1 MLILIT
7 VFHICG
13 FCFVFVLVQ
22 KSHRKYI
29 KNIIRKE
36 LTQTEILKFSK
47 YDLNSKKIHIVYVKE
62 DEIRYNNSMYDIVS
76 VKETTDSIYINCI
89 NDKEEEKLIAN
100 YLDNENKSDSNNNQ
114 SIYKNLKPFSV
125 FVLNEFKKNHEFYS
139 IKILQNENG
148 SDFYNSIP
156 LHLCSGKI
164 YRNHY
169 FMDLSA
175 YNYLSA

>member
-1 MLILIT
+1 
-7 VFHICG
+7 
-13 FCFVFVLVQ
+13 
-22 KSHRKYI
+22 
-29 KNIIRKE
+29 
-36 LTQTEILKFSK
+36 
-47 YDLNSKKIHIVYVKE
+47 
-62 DEIRYNNSMYDIVS
+62 MYDIVS

-148 SDFYNSIP
+148 SDFYNSI
-156 LHLCSGKI
+156 I
-164 YRNHY
+164 T
-169 FMDLSA
+169 DVLSPPPKV
-175 YNYLSA
+175 